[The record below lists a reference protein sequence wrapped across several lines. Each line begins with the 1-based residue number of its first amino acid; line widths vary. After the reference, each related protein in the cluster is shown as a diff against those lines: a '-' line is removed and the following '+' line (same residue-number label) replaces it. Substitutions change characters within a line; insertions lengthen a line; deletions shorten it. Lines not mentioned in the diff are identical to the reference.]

1 MPDGTINIYLDSTF
15 TSVDDGCTEI
25 SNELEFVAPDNIGNY
40 DLPVVYKTESEI
52 TISISKDLEFFAK
65 TTSISGV
72 DNVPLLFFREL
83 STDSGT
89 VLSLADY
96 VVGNVLS
103 EQLNNYVLFS
113 TGYNTVSGSFNEE
126 VSYIGGENF
135 VLFKNYL
142 VEISNFPVISGSK
155 SYWNTYINYSGNVSP
170 GGEPI
175 PYLTANGISIVEYE
189 YGAAI
194 ADQALAEVD
203 ITFAGWVN
211 FPILSDIYSVDSD
224 ITDAYY
230 LDVLTINGGLLPHYL
245 DIYSA
250 VSTTSGIECDVY
262 CSLLDMMPI
271 SLDVELIKGRIGY
284 INCAVYSTAVGM
296 PSMSCDVGL
305 FPLKITNFS
314 LDAGEYTAA
323 SEYISVDVLDDIYG
337 VVISGTYFEVDG
349 EQLPVTFSGIDDGYR
364 MFYNPI
370 NDFDTLDGPTT
381 FTVHA
386 ENGNMD
392 ELEELFYLTFGYI
405 VEYYNRPRIDAGFD
419 YNTKVTVRVTAENYA
434 SCPKITSDGHRLIV
448 EHRKNAD
455 LGASIVGMFHADDVS
470 NLSAEIYPKS
480 TAYFYGEIFT
490 VIINAKD
497 FANNIIDPIILRY
510 KIEDKPV

>member
-15 TSVDDGCTEI
+15 TSVDDGCIEVL
-25 SNELEFVAPDNIGNY
+25 NELELVVPDNIGSY
-40 DLPVVYKTESEI
+40 DLPVVYKTESD
-52 TISISKDLEFFAK
+52 TVTSINKDLEFFAE
-65 TTSISGV
+65 TTSINGTDS
-72 DNVPLLFFREL
+72 VPLLFFREL
-83 STDSGT
+83 STDSGA

-96 VVGNVLS
+96 VVGNILS
-103 EQLNNYVLFS
+103 GQLNNYVLFS
-113 TGYNTVSGSFNEE
+113 TGYNIVSGSFSEV

-142 VEISNFPVISGSK
+142 VEISNSPVISGSK
-155 SYWNTYINYSGNVSP
+155 TYWNTYINYSGNVSP
-170 GGEPI
+170 GGEPV
-175 PYLTANGISIVEYE
+175 PYFDANGISIVEYE
-189 YGAAI
+189 SGDARV
-194 ADQALAEVD
+194 DQTLAEVD

-211 FPILSDIYSVDSD
+211 FPILSDIYSVDSG

-250 VSTTSGIECDVY
+250 VSTISGIECDVY
-262 CSLLDMMPI
+262 CSLLDMVPI
-271 SLDVELIKGRIGY
+271 NLDVELIKGRVGY
-284 INCAVYSTAVGM
+284 INCAVYSTSVDIY
-296 PSMSCDVGL
+296 SMSCDVGL

-314 LDAGEYTAA
+314 LAVGEYTTA
-323 SEYISVDVLDDIYG
+323 SEYISVDILDDIYG
-337 VVISGTYFEVDG
+337 VVTSGTYLEVDG
-349 EQLPVTFSGIDDGYR
+349 EQLPVTFSGIDNGYR

-370 NDFDTLDGPTT
+370 NDFDTLNGPTM

-405 VEYYNRPRIDAGFD
+405 VEYYNKPRIDSGFD

-434 SCPKITSDGHRLIV
+434 SCPKVTSDGHRLIT
-448 EHRKNAD
+448 ERRKNVN
-455 LGASIVGMFHADDVS
+455 LGASIIGMFHAEDVS

-490 VIINAKD
+490 VVINAKD
-497 FANNIIDPIILRY
+497 FANNIMDPIILRY